1 MKNSIAILFSLVI
14 MILLSGCANNTQP
27 YDYSSF
33 LKNKPKS
40 ILVVMPTNESL
51 DIKGSSATLANTI
64 LPLSE
69 AGYYVFPPALV
80 NETFKHN
87 GITEPKEIK
96 NISLEKLKEIFGADT
111 VLYINVKK
119 YGNSYSVITS
129 STEIELE
136 ATLVDI
142 NTGKT
147 LWNKNTR
154 FVKSSGDSGG
164 GIIGMLVTAVITQI
178 ANETTDQAYET
189 SMITNNILFATN
201 CNDCILYGIHSPN
214 FGKDAQ
220 LK

>member
-1 MKNSIAILFSLVI
+1 MKKNITILFSLII
-14 MILLSGCANNTQP
+14 MILFSGCTNTPQP

-33 LKNKPKS
+33 LKSKPKS

-51 DIKGSSATLANTI
+51 DIKGSAATLANTI

-87 GITEPKEIK
+87 GVNEAKEIR
-96 NISLEKLKEIFGADT
+96 NIPLEKLKEIFGADA
-111 VLYINVKK
+111 VLYINIKN
-119 YGNSYSVITS
+119 YGNNYSVIAS
-129 STEIELE
+129 STEIELDAE
-136 ATLVDI
+136 LIDI
-142 NTGKT
+142 NSSKT
-147 LWNKNTR
+147 LWSKNTK

-164 GIIGMLVTAVITQI
+164 GLIGMLVTAVITQI
-178 ANETTDQAYET
+178 ANETTDKAYEA

-201 CNDCILYGIHSPN
+201 CYDCILYGIHSPN
-214 FGKDAQ
+214 FEKDSQ